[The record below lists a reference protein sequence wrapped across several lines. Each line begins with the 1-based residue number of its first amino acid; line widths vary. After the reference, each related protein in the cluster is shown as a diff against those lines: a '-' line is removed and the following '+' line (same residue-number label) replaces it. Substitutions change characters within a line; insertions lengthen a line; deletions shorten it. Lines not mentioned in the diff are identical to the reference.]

1 VERDLRARFSQ
12 TPPEVAVHLPG
23 LLRLRFLRA
32 NYSTVRPAGAAT
44 YPLDTA
50 PRSCEVCGMSAHAQ
64 LTVLSPG
71 LLGGSVARAAR
82 ARGAAEKIVLWARR
96 PEARLELRGQ
106 PWCDAV
112 ADTPEEAVRG
122 ASIVVL
128 AAPVD
133 RIIPLTR
140 QIAPALASGAI
151 VTDVGS
157 VKGEIARLGH
167 TALAPHA
174 HFVGAHPMAGSEKT
188 GWEHGT
194 AALFEH
200 RTCFVT
206 PLADSDAHA
215 VEAVVAFWHALG
227 SEVVTLGPDQHDEI
241 VAHISH
247 LPQIVASNL
256 CAFLARKNP
265 AWRHHAGG
273 GLRDTTR
280 IAASDPGL
288 WRTILEQNRDEVL
301 RALREFE
308 DELHQFQ
315 IALANRDYVE
325 VVARLERGKAYRDQF
340 RPPR

>member
-1 VERDLRARFSQ
+1 M
-12 TPPEVAVHLPG
+12 LP
-23 LLRLRFLRA
+23 
-32 NYSTVRPAGAAT
+32 
-44 YPLDTA
+44 
-50 PRSCEVCGMSAHAQ
+50 Q
-64 LTVLSPG
+64 LTILAPG

-82 ARGAAEKIVLWARR
+82 LHGAAQRIVLWARR
-96 PEARLELRGQ
+96 PETRLALRAQ

-112 ADTPEEAVRG
+112 ADTPEDAARD
-122 ASIVVL
+122 ASLVVL

-133 RIIPLTR
+133 QIVPLAR
-140 QIAPALASGAI
+140 RIAPALPAGAL

-157 VKGEIARLGH
+157 VKGEISRLGH
-167 TALAPHA
+167 AALAPHA

-194 AALFEH
+194 AELFLH

-206 PLADSDAHA
+206 PLPDTAPAAATA
-215 VEAVVAFWHALG
+215 VAAFWQTLG
-227 SEVVTLGPDQHDEI
+227 AEVVTVGADEHDEI

-247 LPQIVASNL
+247 LPQVLASNL

-265 AWRHHAGG
+265 AWRNHAGN

-280 IAASDPGL
+280 IAGSDAQL

-301 RALREFE
+301 RALRQFQE
-308 DELHQFQ
+308 ELHAFQ
-315 IALANRDYVE
+315 IALSNRDYVE

-340 RPPR
+340 RPRP